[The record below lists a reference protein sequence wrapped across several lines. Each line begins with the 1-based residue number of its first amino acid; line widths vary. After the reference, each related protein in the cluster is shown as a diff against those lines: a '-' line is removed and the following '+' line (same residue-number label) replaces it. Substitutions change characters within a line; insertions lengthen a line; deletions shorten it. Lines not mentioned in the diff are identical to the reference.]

1 MILQHDPLSSSCLFL
16 LPAPPPHHHHHHHH
30 FPIKIVINRGPIH
43 HDLEDPKSSK
53 RSNSRLAG
61 CLKAP
66 LSTTLVAQPMR
77 WAVYL
82 DLVLGPGAC
91 CPMGFCSKN
100 RWCLGGAIVPKS
112 PYFRVNEYT
121 RIQACIQCKC
131 FWCGKQWFWRRRS
144 LDIGFR
150 VNEYTRIQACI
161 QCKCFWCGKQWFW
174 RCRSLDIGLNIFEL
188 MRGDRLIQSMEW
200 MVWNLMDDRNPE
212 VLTYT
217 KIMSNLNPMKPK
229 DCWPIFG
236 THMRDSSFFKLLKL
250 MFLGFWMPWLRREP
264 GGPWLLEV
272 PEAVPQD
279 PAVLVQVCQ
288 RGRPHLRISS

>member
-16 LPAPPPHHHHHHHH
+16 LPAPPPHHHHHPH

-131 FWCGKQWFWRRRS
+131 FWCGKQWFWR
-144 LDIGFR
+144 
-150 VNEYTRIQACI
+150 
-161 QCKCFWCGKQWFW
+161 
-174 RCRSLDIGLNIFEL
+174 CRSLDIGLNIFEL

-200 MVWNLMDDRNPE
+200 MVWNLMDDRNPQ

-250 MFLGFWMPWLRREP
+250 RFLGFWMPWLRREP

>member
-1 MILQHDPLSSSCLFL
+1 MSRWKSWQLTDEHDPSTRSSFLLMPLPPSSFLPPCSFL
-16 LPAPPPHHHHHHHH
+16 LPAPHHHHQHHHHHHHHHH
-30 FPIKIVINRGPIH
+30 FPIKIVINRRPIH

-100 RWCLGGAIVPKS
+100 RWWLGGAIVPKS

-131 FWCGKQWFWRRRS
+131 FWCGKQWFWR
-144 LDIGFR
+144 
-150 VNEYTRIQACI
+150 
-161 QCKCFWCGKQWFW
+161 CG
-174 RCRSLDIGLNIFEL
+174 SLDIGLNIFEL

-279 PAVLVQVCQ
+279 PALLVQVCQ
-288 RGRPHLRISS
+288 RGGQPHLGDLRISS